1 MISVC
6 IATYNGGKY
15 IRQQIESILPQ
26 LDATDEIIISDDG
39 STDDT
44 LLQIEAL
51 SSSLVRVYKHTNRL
65 GYTRNFER
73 ALTYAK
79 GDVIFLC
86 DQDDIWLPN
95 KVEMCMKE
103 LTDSDLVVTNA
114 LIQLEDGKILPKT
127 FFDKRKSYMSLIGNY
142 IKFSYLGCC
151 MCFKKNVLQKALP
164 FPRNYSLCTHDNWIY
179 LVGATFFRAVSLSEP
194 CIIYRR
200 HSSNASGGGFAKPT
214 SLFFKISYRIYLIY
228 NILKRLLR
236 SS

>member
-15 IRQQIESILPQ
+15 IRQQLESVLSQ
-26 LDATDEIIISDDG
+26 LDSEDEIIISDDA

-51 SSSLVRVYKHTNRL
+51 SSSLIRVYRHTNRL

-95 KVEMCMKE
+95 KVKMCMNE
-103 LTDSDLVVTNA
+103 LNNADLVVTNA
-114 LIQLEDGKILPKT
+114 LMQFEDGQILSET
-127 FFDKRKSYMSLIGNY
+127 FFDKRKSYKSVIGNY

-151 MCFKKNVLQKALP
+151 MCFKRAVLQKALP
-164 FPRNYSLCTHDNWIY
+164 FPRNSSMCTHDNWIY
-179 LVGATFFRAVSLSEP
+179 LVGATFFRAVSVSEP

-200 HSSNASGGGFAKPT
+200 HTSNASGGGFAKPT
-214 SLFFKISYRIYLIY
+214 SLFFKLSYRIYLIY
-228 NILKRLLR
+228 NILKRFLR